1 MKKLLSTSLGLLVT
15 VSIVQAQTIAQ
26 WTFETSAPLTA
37 GPVTPEIGTGSA
49 LGSHAG
55 AAAYSTPA
63 GNGSARSFSAN
74 TWAVGD
80 SWQFQVSTL
89 DINNVGLSWDQTS
102 SNTGPKDYNLD
113 YSLNSG
119 LSWTTVSSY
128 SVLANAAP
136 NPAWNG
142 TTSSSLYTFTPA
154 LAGVAD
160 NQASVWFRL
169 INTDTVSA
177 NGGVV
182 AAGGTDRV
190 DNFTVAVA
198 AVPEPTSLSLLG
210 GFGLLAWFVSRRR
223 S

>member
-1 MKKLLSTSLGLLVT
+1 MKKLLSASLGFLVT
-15 VSIVQAQTIAQ
+15 ASILQAQTIAQ
-26 WTFETSAPLTA
+26 WTFETSIPVTA
-37 GPVTPEIGTGSA
+37 GPVSPEIGSGSATGS
-49 LGSHAG
+49 HVG
-55 AAAYSTPA
+55 AATFSSPA
-63 GNGSARSFSAN
+63 GNGSSHSFSAN

-89 DINNVGLSWDQTS
+89 GFNNVGLSWDQTS

-136 NPAWNG
+136 NAWSTATSVPAA
-142 TTSSSLYTFTPA
+142 TFSPA
-154 LAGVAD
+154 LAGAVD

-177 NGGVV
+177 NGGTV
-182 AAGGTDRV
+182 AVAGTDRV

-223 S
+223 G